1 MPSHSGPV
9 TAAPADPGQPTLPPQ
24 VRGAGLT
31 AHAAS
36 ALGQEAG
43 DRVLG
48 YVSFMEKDVS
58 AFLGRLAHDLRPR
71 SDQWAGLLV
80 ERMRGELPEL
90 WQHPDLAE
98 RALIETADHVT
109 AFLDALEHGRDLTEA
124 HAPPAALDL
133 ARGFAE
139 ARVPLSTLLRAYRLG
154 HANLLRLLQEEV
166 TRLTDDQQ
174 LANAATLRLIET
186 GFAYVDRNSEQVVAA
201 YQEVRDRRVQRSLV
215 ITNEASRRIGTTLDT
230 VRTAEELAEVGADG
244 FADLA
249 TVDLLDS
256 VLQDGEHLPPEDAA
270 VLRRVA
276 QRSVLEGCPDSPV
289 ATGERHVYA
298 PESAP
303 AEVLAT
309 GRPQLL
315 RVEASDAPPW
325 LAPPGPPRPGVH
337 SVLLLP
343 LYARGTILGL
353 AQFVRHRNPTPFDD
367 DDLLL
372 AQDIAAR
379 AAVYIDNA
387 LRYTHER
394 TTALTLQRSL
404 LPQRPVEQSAVET
417 AARYLPS
424 GSQAGVGGDWYDV
437 IPLSGGRVALVVGD
451 VVGRGLHAAATMGR
465 LRTAVRAFADIDLMP
480 DELLTHLDDVVIR
493 LQGEESREEGEIS
506 ATCLYAIYDAATRL
520 CSLASAGHVPPT
532 VATPAAGARTAGT
545 EATGAPEAGTA
556 QAGTAGTDANGA
568 PEAGTAQAGLPALS
582 IGPPLGLGGLP
593 FETTQWELPE
603 GSLLALYTDGLV
615 QSRTRDLDAS
625 LTLLSDT
632 LARASRSSASPDEV
646 CDRLLATM
654 LPARP
659 SDDVALLVARTR
671 ALDPRHVATLDLPS
685 DPAAVSGARR
695 FAADTL
701 GAWGLD
707 DLSFTTELIVSELV
721 TNAIRYGKPPVHLR
735 LVLDSALTC
744 EVFDSNGTAPHM
756 RRARTFDEGGRGLLL
771 VAQFAERW
779 GTRQGR
785 EGKTIWAEQA
795 LP

>member
-1 MPSHSGPV
+1 
-9 TAAPADPGQPTLPPQ
+9 
-24 VRGAGLT
+24 
-31 AHAAS
+31 
-36 ALGQEAG
+36 
-43 DRVLG
+43 
-48 YVSFMEKDVS
+48 MEKDVS

-71 SDQWAGLLV
+71 SDQWAGLLM
-80 ERMRGELPEL
+80 EQMRGELPEL
-90 WQHPDLAE
+90 WQRADLAQ
-98 RALIETADHVT
+98 RALSETADHVT
-109 AFLDALEHGRDLTEA
+109 AVLDALEHSRDVTEA
-124 HAPPAALDL
+124 EAPPAALEL

-139 ARVPLSTLLRAYRLG
+139 AGVPLSTLLRTYRLG
-154 HANLLRLLQEEV
+154 HVGLLQLLQDEV
-166 TRLTDDQQ
+166 TRFTDDQR
-174 LANAATLRLIET
+174 LANVATLQLIKT
-186 GFAYVDRNSEQVVAA
+186 GFAYVDQSSEQVVAT
-201 YQEVRDRRVQRSLV
+201 YQEVRDRRVQRRLL

-230 VRTAEELAEVGADG
+230 VRTAEELAEVGTDG

-249 TVDLLDS
+249 TIDILDS
-256 VLQDGEHLPPEDAA
+256 VLQDGEQRPPADAP

-276 QRSVLEGCPDSPV
+276 QRSVLDGCPDSPV
-289 ATGERHVYA
+289 ATDERHVYA
-298 PESAP
+298 PDSVP

-309 GRPQLL
+309 GQPVLL
-315 RVEASDAPPW
+315 PVTSSDAPPW
-325 LAPPGPPRPGVH
+325 LASPGPPRFGYH

-343 LYARGTILGL
+343 LYARGTTLGL
-353 AQFVRHRNPTPFDD
+353 AQFVRHRTPTPFDD

-379 AAVYIDNA
+379 AALYIDNA
-387 LRYTHER
+387 RRYTHER

-404 LPQRPVEQSAVET
+404 LPQRPVEQSAVDT

-424 GSQAGVGGDWYDV
+424 ASRAGVGGDWYDV

-451 VVGRGLHAAATMGR
+451 VVGRGLRAAATMGR

-493 LQGEESREEGEIS
+493 LQREESREDGETS
-506 ATCLYAIYDAATRL
+506 ATCLYAIYDPATRL
-520 CSLASAGHVPPT
+520 CSLASAGHVPPA
-532 VATPAAGARTAGT
+532 VASSSADAG
-545 EATGAPEAGTA
+545 ATGADTAEAQKAGTA
-556 QAGTAGTDANGA
+556 PAD
-568 PEAGTAQAGLPALS
+568 LPALP

-593 FETTQWELPE
+593 FETVQWELPE

-625 LTLLSDT
+625 LTLLGDT

-646 CDRLLATM
+646 CERLLATM

-671 ALDPRHVATLDLPS
+671 ALDPGHVATLDLPS

-701 GAWGLD
+701 GSWGLD
-707 DLSFTTELIVSELV
+707 ELSFTTELIVSELV

-735 LVLDSALTC
+735 LILDAALTC
-744 EVFDSNGTAPHM
+744 EVFDANSTAPHM

-771 VAQFAERW
+771 VAQCAERW
-779 GTRQGR
+779 GTRHGR

>member
-1 MPSHSGPV
+1 
-9 TAAPADPGQPTLPPQ
+9 
-24 VRGAGLT
+24 
-31 AHAAS
+31 
-36 ALGQEAG
+36 
-43 DRVLG
+43 
-48 YVSFMEKDVS
+48 MEKDVS

-71 SDQWAGLLV
+71 SDQWAGLLM
-80 ERMRGELPEL
+80 EQTRGELPEL
-90 WQHPDLAE
+90 WQRADLAQ
-98 RALIETADHVT
+98 RALSETADHVT
-109 AFLDALEHGRDLTEA
+109 AFLDALEHGRDVTEA
-124 HAPPAALDL
+124 QAPPAALEL

-139 ARVPLSTLLRAYRLG
+139 AGVPLSTLLRTYRLG
-154 HANLLRLLQEEV
+154 HVGLLQLLQDEV
-166 TRLTDDQQ
+166 TRFTDDQR
-174 LANAATLRLIET
+174 LANAATLRLIKT
-186 GFAYVDRNSEQVVAA
+186 GFAYVDQSSEQVVAA
-201 YQEVRDRRVQRSLV
+201 YQEVRDRRVQRRLM

-249 TVDLLDS
+249 TVDILDS
-256 VLQDGEHLPPEDAA
+256 VLQDGEQLPPADAP

-276 QRSVLEGCPDSPV
+276 QRSVLDGCPDSPV
-289 ATGERHVYA
+289 ATDERHVYA
-298 PESAP
+298 PDSVP

-309 GRPQLL
+309 GRPVLL
-315 RVEASDAPPW
+315 PVTASDAPPW
-325 LAPPGPPRPGVH
+325 LASPGPPRFGYH

-343 LYARGTILGL
+343 LYARGTTLGL
-353 AQFVRHRNPTPFDD
+353 AQFVRHRTPTPFDD

-379 AAVYIDNA
+379 AALYIDNA
-387 LRYTHER
+387 RRYTHER

-404 LPQRPVEQSAVET
+404 LPQRPVEQSAVDT

-424 GSQAGVGGDWYDV
+424 GSRAGVGGDWYDV

-493 LQGEESREEGEIS
+493 LQREESREDGEIS
-506 ATCLYAIYDAATRL
+506 ATCLYAIYDPATRL
-520 CSLASAGHVPPT
+520 CSLASAGHVPPAVAT
-532 VATPAAGARTAGT
+532 SAATPAADTGT
-545 EATGAPEAGTA
+545 TGAAPAEVPKAGTA
-556 QAGTAGTDANGA
+556 PAD
-568 PEAGTAQAGLPALS
+568 LPALP

-593 FETTQWELPE
+593 FETAQWELPE

-632 LARASRSSASPDEV
+632 LARASQSSASPDEV
-646 CDRLLATM
+646 CERLLATM

-671 ALDPRHVATLDLPS
+671 ALDPGHVATLDLPS

-701 GAWGLD
+701 GSWGLD
-707 DLSFTTELIVSELV
+707 ELSFTTELIVSELV

-744 EVFDSNGTAPHM
+744 EVLDANSTAPHM

-779 GTRQGR
+779 GTRHGR